1 VNTHEEDIA
10 LIEKHF
16 SGKLSHEELVDFET
30 RLEEDHE
37 FARKFRLR
45 KSFPSLFNA
54 EGDDMITQ
62 AVEDLRETTRRR
74 RNYRAKTG
82 YLILF
87 ILLVAAL
94 VFSLL
99 LLTGIISFSGK
110 QTKPEPVIREQV
122 KPAITKPVKTKPIPV
137 TIPEKPQEQPAV
149 SEPVSTLQKSILL
162 ESPDNNMT
170 FSRNSEIVFRWK
182 MEIDT
187 FTRLCVISDIGDR
200 VIWWRGIIP
209 GIQEYTVPASTF
221 KPGRFF
227 WYVGSREVKRTI
239 VIKE

>member
-1 VNTHEEDIA
+1 MNNQKSDIE
-10 LIEKHF
+10 LIERHF

-62 AVEDLRETTRRR
+62 AVEELRETTRRR
-74 RNYRAKTG
+74 RNYRTKAG

-87 ILLVAAL
+87 LLLVAAL
-94 VFSLL
+94 VISLL
-99 LLTGIISFSGK
+99 LLTGIISFTGK
-110 QTKPEPVIREQV
+110 HNKPEPVIREQV
-122 KPAITKPVKTKPIPV
+122 KPAVKKPVTRKPIPV
-137 TIPEKPQEQPAV
+137 TIPEKPQQPAPGD
-149 SEPVSTLQKSILL
+149 PVSALQKSIIL
-162 ESPDNNMT
+162 ESPDNNMI

-182 MEIDT
+182 METDT

-209 GIQEYTVPASTF
+209 GIQEYMVPASTF